1 MRDLHTHILPGIDDG
16 CSNEQ
21 ESIKILKELAVNG
34 VDEIVLT
41 PHYIENSKYITDC
54 KSKEKLL
61 SQLKSIV
68 KKDNIPIKLYVG
80 NEIFFCD
87 SILELLKDRKIEGL
101 NNSKYLLIEFPI
113 MNLPREAKN
122 VFSEL
127 IYAGYK
133 IVLAHPERYYYV
145 MENINILKDFIDMG
159 VLLQGNYTSLY
170 GIYGSKSKKILKKLL
185 RKGWVSFLCSDT
197 HHDVKVN
204 EKELRKKLRWIISKE
219 KQDDLLI
226 NNFNKVVR
234 NEEI

>member
-1 MRDLHTHILPGIDDG
+1 
-16 CSNEQ
+16 
-21 ESIKILKELAVNG
+21 
-34 VDEIVLT
+34 
-41 PHYIENSKYITDC
+41 
-54 KSKEKLL
+54 
-61 SQLKSIV
+61 
-68 KKDNIPIKLYVG
+68 
-80 NEIFFCD
+80 
-87 SILELLKDRKIEGL
+87 
-101 NNSKYLLIEFPI
+101 

-145 MENINILKDFIDMG
+145 MENINVLNDFIDMG

-185 RKGWVSFLCSDT
+185 RKGWISFLCSDT

-204 EKELRKKLRWIISKE
+204 EKDLRKKLRWIISKE